1 MTLDVPVTLQGPISK
16 RIDTTLGSGGATI
29 EVHTSN
35 GSLRVG
41 RR

>member
-1 MTLDVPVTLQGPISK
+1 VSK

-29 EVHTSN
+29 EMRTSN
-35 GSLRVG
+35 GSLRIG